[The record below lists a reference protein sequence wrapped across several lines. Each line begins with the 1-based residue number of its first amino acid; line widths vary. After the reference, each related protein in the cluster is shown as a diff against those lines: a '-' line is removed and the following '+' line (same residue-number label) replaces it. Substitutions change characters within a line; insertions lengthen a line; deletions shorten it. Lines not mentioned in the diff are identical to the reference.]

1 MDCWVIFVEKKAYA
15 YTRQVMLHK
24 LLGKTNDEN
33 GSLRGKTKVALRD
46 LIQKIILDIIER

>member
-24 LLGKTNDEN
+24 LLGKTNDEMVL
-33 GSLRGKTKVALRD
+33 SVEIKTKIALRD
-46 LIQKIILDIIER
+46 RIQNYFRYNHL